1 MCHLEWTLVEYRYAM
16 GSTMK
21 LLHYPQA
28 LVAHK
33 PVEKP
38 FFHSSVVCSSR
49 ITILKFNN
57 GLEDDYALEN
67 WVGAGYTL
75 VRLNSELLLQR
86 SIYRTEQGI
95 K

>member
-38 FFHSSVVCSSR
+38 FFHSVVFCSPSSM
-49 ITILKFNN
+49 ILQYDNRS
-57 GLEDDYALEN
+57 EDDYALEN
-67 WVGAGYTL
+67 WLGAGYA
-75 VRLNSELLLQR
+75 VVCLNSE
-86 SIYRTEQGI
+86 
-95 K
+95 